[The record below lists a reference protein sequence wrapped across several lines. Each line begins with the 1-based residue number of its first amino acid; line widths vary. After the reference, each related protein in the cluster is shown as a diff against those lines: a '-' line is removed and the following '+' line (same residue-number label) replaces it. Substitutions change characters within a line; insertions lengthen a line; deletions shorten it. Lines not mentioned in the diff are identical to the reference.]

1 MDLSLKRI
9 MAMGLDMFLE
19 ARTNSDLLI
28 EGYWRKSNQI
38 HNWFVINAQ
47 DDVDECQQSPVK
59 IEQLVELRKLC
70 RRAIRTK
77 DASLLPPVEGFFF
90 GSTDIDK
97 WYWSDLADT
106 VEILTRFIDEPDLN
120 NTTITYHSSW

>member
-1 MDLSLKRI
+1 
-9 MAMGLDMFLE
+9 MGLDMFLE
-19 ARTNSDLLI
+19 ARTNNDLLI

-59 IEQLVELRKLC
+59 IGQLVELRKLC

-120 NTTITYHSSW
+120 NTTITYQSSW